1 MSGFVSRESANPAF
15 IFRRKPNF
23 GDLDRPSPELAFH
36 SLRPFDVRSLLKTGI
51 LSRFLKSPAKRNDVQ
66 GRNVVAFLN
75 DLVAV
80 APPAGG
86 GHYGFKNQDGRTQGF
101 VQLISTERLIQI
113 HRIWATE
120 PGKGGGS
127 IMMRTLCELAD
138 RHGVEMKLKV
148 IPIGRKPF
156 PMSREQ
162 LKAWYQRFNFAG
174 SGWTLIRKP
183 VSREFA
189 AATPAAQSAL

>member
-1 MSGFVSRESANPAF
+1 VAPPQ
-15 IFRRKPNF
+15 KP
-23 GDLDRPSPELAFH
+23 
-36 SLRPFDVRSLLKTGI
+36 GI
-51 LSRFLKSPAKRNDVQ
+51 LSRFLKSPAKRNDVH
-66 GRNVVAFLN
+66 GRNIVAFLK

-86 GHYGFKNQDGRTQGF
+86 GHYAFKKSDGQTQGF
-101 VQLISTERLIQI
+101 VQLICSERLIQI
-113 HRIWATE
+113 HRIWSAE
-120 PGKGGGS
+120 PGTGGGS

-162 LKAWYQRFNFAG
+162 LKAWYQRFDFAG
-174 SGWTLIRKP
+174 ERWILMRKP
-183 VSREFA
+183 NIGQFSATASA
-189 AATPAAQSAL
+189 ASQPSC